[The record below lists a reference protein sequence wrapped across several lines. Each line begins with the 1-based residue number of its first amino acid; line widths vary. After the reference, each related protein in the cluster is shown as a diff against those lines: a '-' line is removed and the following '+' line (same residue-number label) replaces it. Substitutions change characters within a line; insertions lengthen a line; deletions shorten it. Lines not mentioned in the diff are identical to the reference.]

1 MSRSTS
7 LTLEVQQVVRLASS
21 LHCAEDVSALN
32 HTHGYTWTL
41 AVLLLLLSETGFLIV
56 SAYKNI

>member
-1 MSRSTS
+1 M
-7 LTLEVQQVVRLASS
+7 TLEVQQAVRLASS